1 VSDPL
6 LSLIA
11 LTLVPQIGPVQAR
24 ILLQHFEPEEIF
36 RARRN
41 QLQSIEGI
49 GPERASAILG
59 FRNFSRAESE
69 LRFIE
74 KRKIKAI
81 QISDPNYPKRLLH
94 CYDPPVLLYL
104 AGEADLNEQQMLAI
118 IGTRQPTENGR
129 MWTER
134 IVEELS
140 GNNITILSGLAM
152 GVDAIAHRTALKHQL
167 KTIGVLAHGL
177 DRIYPSQHGKLAAE
191 IERTGGL
198 LTEFV
203 HGTEP
208 DRYHFPARNRI
219 VAGMADATLV
229 IESGEKGGSLIT
241 ASLANQYNRDVFA
254 LPGRMQDEKSRGC
267 LKLIRQHQSELFIST
282 QDMLTHLGWGE
293 QPAPRKQAT
302 LSLFPELTETEDKIV
317 TLLKQDEA
325 LHQDQIGWKLNLSAA
340 QLSSCLLQLEMKGVV
355 VSLPGKKFQAR
366 L

>member
-24 ILLQHFEPEEIF
+24 TLLQHFEPEEIF
-36 RARRN
+36 RAKRN

-49 GPERASAILG
+49 GPERATAILG

-69 LRFIE
+69 RRFIE

-81 QISDPNYPKRLLH
+81 PINDPNYPKRLLH

-104 AGEADLNEQQMLAI
+104 AGEADLNEKRMLAI

-129 MWTER
+129 LWTER

-140 GNNITILSGLAM
+140 GNEICILSGLAV
-152 GVDAIAHRTALKHQL
+152 GVDAIAHRSALKHKL

-177 DRIYPSQHGKLAAE
+177 DRIYPS
-191 IERTGGL
+191 
-198 LTEFV
+198 
-203 HGTEP
+203 
-208 DRYHFPARNRI
+208 
-219 VAGMADATLV
+219 ATLV

-254 LPGRMQDEKSRGC
+254 LPGRMQDEKSSGC

-293 QPAPRKQAT
+293 QQAPQKQAA
-302 LSLFPELTETEDKIV
+302 LSLFPELTETENRIV
-317 TLLKQDEA
+317 TLLTQGDA